1 MSYTIFTANPTAL
14 IPQPGRAVN
23 IFLSG
28 LVRVDQ
34 TYLGLTSQ
42 ATIHRATLAVG
53 NNMPDGD
60 SSPCID
66 GLKIFPEVQERR
78 REDGF
83 TEFLVSAYG
92 RASSTYSESSN
103 FENATAN
110 LSSGNSNNVIIN
122 TIRAGLFQ
130 RVVIKRTVPASEVPV
145 VSLPSGYTPKVFV
158 FANEEEAGRLLVPE
172 GTAVLVSQA
181 YPGGQIPFASGNGGY
196 MVKTH
201 GFQYEAQLEE
211 TGFGYF
217 KETTL
222 SVLIKFYLNEYV
234 EYNP

>member
-1 MSYTIFTANPTAL
+1 MSYTIFTSNPTAL
-14 IPQPGRAVN
+14 TAQPGRAVN
-23 IFLSG
+23 TFPSG

-42 ATIHRATLAVG
+42 AATHRATLAVG

-66 GLKIFPEVQERR
+66 GLKIFPAVQERR

-83 TEFLVSAYG
+83 TEFIVSSYG

-103 FENATAN
+103 LEFRNAA
-110 LSSGNSNNVIIN
+110 SYFANSNNVV
-122 TIRAGLFQ
+122 RQSYREGLFQ
-130 RVVIKRTVPASEVPV
+130 RVVIKRTVPASEVPI
-145 VSLPSGYTPKVFV
+145 VSLPSGYVPKVFV
-158 FANEEEAGRLLVPE
+158 FADLEEAGRLLVPE
-172 GTAVLVSQA
+172 GTPIPVSQA
-181 YPGGQIPFASGNGGY
+181 YPGGQIPFTSGNGGF

-201 GFQYEAQLEE
+201 GFLYESQLEE
-211 TGFGYF
+211 IVFGYF
-217 KETTL
+217 KETIL

-234 EYNP
+234 EYN